1 MSEMAIKKC
10 GCHAN
15 KTHEVSMLPIFFLN
29 VRIFKD
35 VLGRVGAEKNSV
47 PCISKPLIGA

>member
-1 MSEMAIKKC
+1 MW
-10 GCHAN
+10 
-15 KTHEVSMLPIFFLN
+15 VSCKQNPQGFYASDFFLN